1 MSVGV
6 VTIRAAENSRQTL
19 VVCHFV
25 KFSVFYSRSA
35 NLDSCRTRF
44 RKKNASRDLRSA
56 PANLRPRG
64 ELKRISLMG
73 SRRGDQLRAAPIS
86 GSFDSGH
93 AAFTVRTSLLWAR
106 ASALERMADAT
117 RHTTSL
123 GKVEG
128 VVALDVNLV
137 GWWNLARKRRL
148 WSRSIRAVFLCAR
161 RSARPQPHRQTT
173 SRRQRH
179 SVRAP

>member
-1 MSVGV
+1 MEKATTLFIAPPLSSLCAARKAGAGGLSTAFLKIVRREEKVGSPHPIAPILASSV
-6 VTIRAAENSRQTL
+6 R
-19 VVCHFV
+19 C
-25 KFSVFYSRSA
+25 SVFPDNFLGR
-35 NLDSCRTRF
+35 
-44 RKKNASRDLRSA
+44 
-56 PANLRPRG
+56 
-64 ELKRISLMG
+64 MG